1 MSTWAMHEGRVSD
14 ESTVASIQ
22 ATVLLEALAALG
34 ANVRTLRSGAGLS
47 EKDLKDPEARIP
59 STRFLKLLDR
69 AAWQLRDPLVGLHAG
84 ARAQVR
90 GPLFYLL
97 LSSASLGEGL
107 RKFTRFARVTIDTG
121 EFRIS
126 RDDGVV
132 SLTVDPG
139 DPPIA
144 ASRHACDYIMGAVL
158 GGLRTAVPRFRPL
171 GVELIHD
178 RFGSQDEAERTFGCP
193 VRFKAPRNVLRFP
206 DETLKSAP
214 AAANSAIAE
223 QVVRYT
229 EALMSRLASNTV
241 ADRAAAVVR
250 SLLVEGHRPDRPAVA
265 RRLHMSERTL
275 QRQLRE
281 EGTSF
286 KVVRDRVREGTSRA
300 LLSNAS
306 LKVEAV
312 GRSVGFAEG
321 SSFSKAFTRW
331 AGHSPARFRAR
342 FNRTGATPPATRPA
356 RV

>member
-1 MSTWAMHEGRVSD
+1 MPGG
-14 ESTVASIQ
+14 STVASLQ
-22 ATVLLEALAALG
+22 ATVLLDALAALG
-34 ANVRTLRSGAGLS
+34 ADVKALRAAAGLS

-59 STRFLKLLDR
+59 SARFLKLLER
-69 AAWQLRDPLVGLHAG
+69 AAWQLRDPMVGLHAG
-84 ARAQVR
+84 AKAQVR

-107 RKFTRFARVTIDTG
+107 RKFTRFAHVNLDTG

-126 RDDGVV
+126 RENGVV

-144 ASRHACDYIMGAVL
+144 QNRHACDYIMGAVL
-158 GGLRTAVPRFRPL
+158 GGLHRAVPRFRPL
-171 GVELIHD
+171 GVELSHD

-193 VRFKAPRNVLRFP
+193 VRFQAPRNVLRFP
-206 DETLKSAP
+206 DATLRSAP

-229 EALMSRLASNTV
+229 ESLMSRLASNTV

-250 SLLVEGHRPDRPAVA
+250 RLLVEGRRLDRPLVA

-275 QRQLRE
+275 QRRLRE

-286 KVVRDRVREGTSRA
+286 KAVRDRVREETSRA

-312 GRSVGFAEG
+312 GQSVGFAEG

-331 AGHSPARFRAR
+331 AGHSPARFRAL
-342 FNRTGATPPATRPA
+342 FA
-356 RV
+356 RMRGLRRHPGSH

>member
-1 MSTWAMHEGRVSD
+1 MPAQ
-14 ESTVASIQ
+14 STVASIQ
-22 ATVLLEALAALG
+22 ATVLLDALAALG
-34 ANVRTLRSGAGLS
+34 ADVKALRAGAGLS

-59 STRFLKLLDR
+59 SSRFLKILER
-69 AAWQLRDPLVGLHAG
+69 AAWQLRDPMVGLHAG

-97 LSSASLGEGL
+97 LSSANLGEGL
-107 RKFTRFARVTIDTG
+107 DKFARFARVTLDTS

-139 DPPIA
+139 DPRIA
-144 ASRHACDYIMGAVL
+144 QSRHACDYLMGAL
-158 GGLRTAVPRFRPL
+158 LDGLRRAVPRFRPL

-193 VRFKAPRNVLRFP
+193 VRFQAPRNVLRFS
-206 DETLKSAP
+206 DATLRSAP
-214 AAANSAIAE
+214 AAANSAISE

-229 EALMSRLASNTV
+229 ESLMSRLASDTV
-241 ADRAAAVVR
+241 VESAAAVVR
-250 SLLVEGHRPDRPAVA
+250 RLLVEGRRPDRTVVA
-265 RRLHMSERTL
+265 RRIQMSERTL
-275 QRQLRE
+275 QRRLRE

-286 KVVRDRVREGTSRA
+286 KAVRDRVREETSRA

-331 AGHSPARFRAR
+331 AGHSPAQFRALFAR
-342 FNRTGATPPATRPA
+342 ARGLRRHPGAHVRTD
-356 RV
+356 